1 MINDKGIL
9 IRNIYYMLTY
19 AFQELRKNNYDEIS
33 KEDFEYIQDLF
44 AEILYKGISYQLKQ
58 GLYREYISC
67 KDTLSVLKGK
77 LDIGETIKNRI
88 RHKNTLSCEYDDLS
102 EDNTFNQILKTTA
115 GILIREKAVGPKRKN
130 LLKSLMPFF
139 NGVSEIDP
147 FNIHWNMLRFQRN
160 NQTYK
165 MLMNICYFILDGML
179 MTTESGAYKMATFS
193 DDHMNRLFEKFVLE
207 YYCHHFPRLSAYPDQ
222 ISWDITDR
230 DTAAIDFL
238 PSMKTD
244 ITLHNGD
251 RTLIIDTKY
260 YGRMMQEQFDKQTIH
275 SGNLYQIFTYVKNLD
290 KDNTG
295 LVSGMLLYA
304 RTQEEIAPDLD
315 ATFGKNRILVRTLD
329 LNCDFP
335 AIEAQLKEIAALIS
349 MTSSSC

>member
-9 IRNIYYMLTY
+9 IRNIYYMLSY

-33 KEDFEYIQDLF
+33 KEEFEYIQDLF

-58 GLYREYISC
+58 GLYREYIER

-77 LDIGETIKNRI
+77 LDIQGTIRNRI
-88 RHKNTLSCEYDDLS
+88 RRKNTLSCEYDDLS
-102 EDNTFNQILKTTA
+102 EDNTLNQILKTTA
-115 GILIREKAVGPKRKN
+115 VILLREKSVRAKRKDQ
-130 LLKSLMPFF
+130 LRSLMPFF
-139 NGVSEIDP
+139 DGVAEINP

-179 MTTESGAYKMATFS
+179 MTTESGKYRMATFS
-193 DDHMNRLFEKFVLE
+193 DEHMNRLFEKFVLE
-207 YYCHHFPRLSAYPDQ
+207 YYRRHFPKLSAHPDL
-222 ISWDITDR
+222 IDWDISDR
-230 DTAAIDFL
+230 EMAVIDSL
-238 PSMKTD
+238 PEMKTD
-244 ITLHNGD
+244 ITLHCGD

-315 ATFGKNRILVRTLD
+315 ATFGKNRIMVRTLD
-329 LNCDFP
+329 LDCDFP
-335 AIEAQLKEIAALIS
+335 SIEAQLKDIATFI
-349 MTSSSC
+349 TQ

>member
-19 AFQELRKNNYDEIS
+19 AFQELRRNNYDDIS

-58 GLYREYISC
+58 GLYREYIERH
-67 KDTLSVLKGK
+67 DTLSVLRGK
-77 LDIGETIKNRI
+77 LDLNETIKNRVK
-88 RHKNTLSCEYDDLS
+88 RRQVLSCEFDELS
-102 EDNTFNQILKTTA
+102 EDNTLNQILKTTA
-115 GILIREKAVGPKRKN
+115 GILIREKTVSTKRKN
-130 LLKSLMPFF
+130 QLKSLMPFF
-139 NGVSEIDP
+139 DGVSTIDP
-147 FNIHWNMLRFQRN
+147 FNIHWNMLRYQRN

-179 MTTESGAYKMATFS
+179 MTTEAGSYKMATFS

-207 YYCHHFPRLSAYPDQ
+207 YYRVHHKELSAYPDHIQ
-222 ISWDITDR
+222 WNITDPE
-230 DTAAIDFL
+230 DAIIDFL

-244 ITLHNGD
+244 ITLHKGD

-260 YGRMMQEQFDKQTIH
+260 YGKMMQEQFDKQTIH
-275 SGNLYQIFTYVKNLD
+275 SGNLYQVFTYVKNLD

-304 RTQEEIAPDLD
+304 RTQESIAPDLD
-315 ATFGKNRILVRTLD
+315 AHFGPNRIMVRTLD
-329 LNCDFP
+329 LNQEF
-335 AIEAQLKEIAALIS
+335 AGIRRQLDIIVDVFE
-349 MTSSSC
+349 TV

>member
-1 MINDKGIL
+1 MIS
-9 IRNIYYMLTY
+9 Y
-19 AFQELRKNNYDEIS
+19 AFRELRKNNYDEIS

-58 GLYREYISC
+58 GLYREYISR

-102 EDNTFNQILKTTA
+102 EDDTFNQIIKTTA
-115 GILIREKAVGPKRKN
+115 GILIREKAVSSKRKN
-130 LLKSLMPFF
+130 QLKSLMPFF
-139 NGVSEIDP
+139 DGVVEIDP
-147 FNIHWNMLRFQRN
+147 FNIHWSMLRFQRN

-207 YYCHHFPRLSAYPDQ
+207 YYRHHFPQLSAYPDQ
-222 ISWDITDR
+222 INWDITDR

-244 ITLHNGD
+244 ITLHKGD

-290 KDNTG
+290 SGNTG
-295 LVSGMLLYA
+295 NVSGMLLYA
-304 RTQEEIAPDLD
+304 RTQEAIVPDLD
-315 ATFGKNRILVRTLD
+315 AHFGNNRIMVRTLD
-329 LNCDFP
+329 LNHAFSE
-335 AIEAQLKEIAALIS
+335 IQQQLDTIAKQINIA
-349 MTSSSC
+349 

>member
-9 IRNIYYMLTY
+9 IRNIYYMLSY

-58 GLYREYISC
+58 GLYREYIER

-77 LDIGETIKNRI
+77 LDIQGTIRNRI
-88 RHKNTLSCEYDDLS
+88 RRKNTLSCEYDELS
-102 EDNTFNQILKTTA
+102 EDNDFNQILKTTA
-115 GILIREKAVGPKRKN
+115 SILIREKHVRTKRKKQ
-130 LLKSLMPFF
+130 LKSLMPFF
-139 NGVSEIDP
+139 EGVKEIDP
-147 FNIHWNMLRFQRN
+147 FNIHWNMLRYQRN

-179 MTTESGAYKMATFS
+179 MTTESGSYKMATFS
-193 DDHMNRLFEKFVLE
+193 DEHMNRLFEKFVLE
-207 YYCHHFPRLSAYPDQ
+207 YYRRHYPKLSANPDK
-222 ISWDITDR
+222 IDWDITDR
-230 DTAAIDFL
+230 NTATLDSL
-238 PSMKTD
+238 PAMKTD

-251 RTLIIDTKY
+251 CTLIIDTKY
-260 YGRMMQEQFDKQTIH
+260 YGSMMQEQFDKQTIH
-275 SGNLYQIFTYVKNLD
+275 SGNLYQVFTYVKNLD

-295 LVSGMLLYA
+295 NISGMLLYA

-315 ATFGKNRILVRTLD
+315 ARFGKNRIMVRTLD
-329 LNCDFP
+329 LNCDFS
-335 AIEAQLKEIAALIS
+335 AIESQLRLFTEVIK
-349 MTSSSC
+349 

>member
-9 IRNIYYMLTY
+9 IRNIYYMLSY

-58 GLYREYISC
+58 GLYREYIER
-67 KDTLSVLKGK
+67 KGTLSVLKGK
-77 LDIGETIKNRI
+77 LDIQGTSRNRI
-88 RHKNTLSCEYDDLS
+88 RRKNTLSCEYDDLS
-102 EDNTFNQILKTTA
+102 EDNVFNQILKTTA
-115 GILIREKAVGPKRKN
+115 GILIRERYVSSKRKN
-130 LLKSLMPFF
+130 QLKSLMPFF
-139 NGVSEIDP
+139 DGVAVIDP

-179 MTTESGAYKMATFS
+179 MTTESGVYKMATFS
-193 DDHMNRLFEKFVLE
+193 DEHMNRLFEKFVLE
-207 YYCHHFPRLSAYPDQ
+207 YYRHHHRELSANPDH
-222 ISWDITDR
+222 IEWVIAGR
-230 DTAAIDFL
+230 ETAAIDFL
-238 PSMKTD
+238 PEMKTD
-244 ITLHNGD
+244 VSLHKGD

-260 YGRMMQEQFDKQTIH
+260 YGKMMQEQFDKQTIH
-275 SGNLYQIFTYVKNLD
+275 SGNLYQVFTYVKNLD

-304 RTQEEIAPDLD
+304 RTHESIAPDLD
-315 ATFGKNRILVRTLD
+315 AHFGPNRLLVKTLD
-329 LNCDFP
+329 LGVDFSII
-335 AIEAQLKEIAALIS
+335 AAQLDSFAEYIIDNRIE
-349 MTSSSC
+349 

>member
-9 IRNIYYMLTY
+9 IRNIYYMLSY

-33 KEDFEYIQDLF
+33 KEEFEYIQDLF

-58 GLYREYISC
+58 GLYREYIERR
-67 KDTLSVLKGK
+67 DALSVLRGK
-77 LDIGETIKNRI
+77 LDMVETIRNRV
-88 RHKNTLSCEYDDLS
+88 RHKQVLSCEFDELS
-102 EDNTFNQILKTTA
+102 EDNVFNRILKTTA
-115 GILIREKAVGPKRKN
+115 FILIREQHVKPEHRKK
-130 LLKSLMPFF
+130 LKSLMPFF
-139 NGVSEIDP
+139 DGVSTIDP

-160 NQTYK
+160 NQTYR

-207 YYCHHFPRLSAYPDQ
+207 YYRLHFPKLSAYPDQ
-222 ISWDITDR
+222 IRWDITDS
-230 DTAAIDFL
+230 DTAALDFL

-244 ITLHNGD
+244 ITLHSGN

-260 YGRMMQEQFDKQTIH
+260 YGHMMQEQFDKQTIH

-295 LVSGMLLYA
+295 NVSGMLLYA
-304 RTQEEIAPDLD
+304 RTQEAVTPDLD
-315 ATFGKNRILVRTLD
+315 AHFGPNRIMVRTLD
-329 LNCDFP
+329 LNHDFSEIQQQL
-335 AIEAQLKEIAALIS
+335 AIIAKQIY
-349 MTSSSC
+349 TT

>member
-9 IRNIYYMLTY
+9 IRNIYYMLSY

-58 GLYREYISC
+58 GLYREYIER

-77 LDIGETIKNRI
+77 LDIQGTIRNRI
-88 RHKNTLSCEYDDLS
+88 RRKNTLSCEYDDLS
-102 EDNTFNQILKTTA
+102 EDNIFNQILKTTA
-115 GILIREKAVGPKRKN
+115 GILIREKAVGSKRKN
-130 LLKSLMPFF
+130 QLKSLMPFF
-139 NGVSEIDP
+139 DGVTEIDP

-165 MLMNICYFILDGML
+165 M
-179 MTTESGAYKMATFS
+179 ATFS

-207 YYCHHFPRLSAYPDQ
+207 YYRHHFPKLSAYPDQ

-238 PSMKTD
+238 PTMKTD

-251 RTLIIDTKY
+251 CTLIIDTKY

-295 LVSGMLLYA
+295 NVSGMLLYA

-315 ATFGKNRILVRTLD
+315 ATFGKNRIMVRTLD

-335 AIEAQLKEIAALIS
+335 AIQEQLRNIAAVLDS
-349 MTSSSC
+349 

>member
-9 IRNIYYMLTY
+9 IRNIYYMLSY

-58 GLYREYISC
+58 GLYREYVERH
-67 KDTLSVLKGK
+67 DTLSVLRGK
-77 LDIGETIKNRI
+77 LDMVETIKNRV
-88 RHKNTLSCEYDDLS
+88 RRKQVLSCEFDELS
-102 EDNTFNQILKTTA
+102 EDNVFNRILKTTA
-115 GILIREKAVGPKRKN
+115 GLLIREKTVSSRRKN
-130 LLKSLMPFF
+130 QLKSILPFF
-139 NGVSEIDP
+139 DGVATVDP

-160 NQTYK
+160 NQTYR

-179 MTTESGAYKMATFS
+179 MTTDSGAYRMATFS
-193 DDHMNRLFEKFVLE
+193 DEHMNRLFEKFVLE
-207 YYCHHFPRLSAYPDQ
+207 YYRVHHKGLSAYPDNIQ
-222 ISWDITDR
+222 WNITNPED
-230 DTAAIDFL
+230 AIIDFL
-238 PSMKTD
+238 PSMRTD
-244 ITLHNGD
+244 ITLHNGG

-304 RTQEEIAPDLD
+304 KTQEAISPDLD
-315 ATFGKNRILVRTLD
+315 ATFGRNRIMVRTLD
-329 LNCDFP
+329 LNCDFA
-335 AIEAQLKEIAALIS
+335 AIRVQLDEIASL
-349 MTSSSC
+349 T